1 MNFAERERNH
11 THTHTHTHTYI
22 YIYSAKQLEF
32 MSPPIVYKSEF
43 WDPRSMSKDQRRLVR
58 SWEDSHIYYYLKKKK
73 KKLYIRSLP
82 LR

>member
-11 THTHTHTHTYI
+11 THTHTHTHTYIYIYIYI

-43 WDPRSMSKDQRRLVR
+43 WDGIKLGLNMIVALENSKLTFGFGEGNCVN
-58 SWEDSHIYYYLKKKK
+58 IA
-73 KKLYIRSLP
+73 
-82 LR
+82 